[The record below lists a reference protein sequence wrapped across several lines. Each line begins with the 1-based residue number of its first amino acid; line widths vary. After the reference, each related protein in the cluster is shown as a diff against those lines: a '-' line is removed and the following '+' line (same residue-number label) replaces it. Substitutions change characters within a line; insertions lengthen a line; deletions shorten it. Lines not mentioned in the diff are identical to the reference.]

1 MQLAIVITTINVP
14 IVIEQYIANFNKY
27 GRKNVEFIIVGDLKT
42 PLEVEAYIKRINSSD
57 FPCIYLDVS
66 EQERILRR
74 VPEFAEFIPYNTV
87 QRRNVGYLYAAERGA
102 DAIISIDDDNWPLD
116 EFDFAGA
123 HSIVGETMELD
134 SEASSNGWYN
144 SCSRLVS
151 EPPRRFYHRGYPVS
165 KRWQDE
171 NIQGG
176 MQRGKVMVNIGLW
189 LDDPDVDT
197 ITRMEEPFTVTS
209 VKEPKRCFAVAP
221 GTLLPFNSQN
231 TAFHRDILPLMYLIT
246 LPSGCEPLR
255 GNNNFRYDDIWMS
268 FFAKLVIDHM
278 GGLVVIGPPH
288 VRQARNP
295 HDYMLDL
302 RKEILPMEMTNRLAE
317 LLPQI
322 KLTETTYTGA
332 YQELIEELRIKTA
345 HGNLFDIEERRLIKD
360 MLRGMRLWLE
370 ALNSIS
376 GNMKS

>member
-1 MQLAIVITTINVP
+1 MCLAIVITTINVP
-14 IVIEQYIANFNKY
+14 KIIDQYIANFEKY
-27 GRKNVEFIIVGDLKT
+27 GHTGIEFIIVGDLKT
-42 PLEVEAYIKRINSSD
+42 PTEAETYTKGRNSKD
-57 FPCIYLDVS
+57 FPCIYLGAS
-66 EQERILRR
+66 EQEQILRR
-74 VPEFAEFIPYNTV
+74 MPELAEFIPYNTV

-102 DAIISIDDDNWPLD
+102 KTIIAIDDDNWPLG
-116 EFDFAGA
+116 EYDFAGE
-123 HSIVGETMELD
+123 HGIVGSTLELD
-134 SEASSNGWYN
+134 TESSSNGWYN
-144 SCSRLVS
+144 SCSQLIS

-165 KRWQDE
+165 KRWLDE
-171 NIQGG
+171 TSPAGKCH
-176 MQRGKVMVNIGLW
+176 GKVMVNIGLW

-209 VKEPKRCFAVAP
+209 VRQPSRRFAVAP

-268 FFAKLVIDHM
+268 FFAKKVIDHC
-278 GGLVVIGPPH
+278 GGLVCIGPPH

-302 RKEILPMEMTNRLAE
+302 RKELLPMEMTNRLAE

-322 KLTETTYTGA
+322 KLTETTYTAA
-332 YQELIEELRIKTA
+332 YQELIEDLRIKTA
-345 HGNLFDIEERRLIKD
+345 YSSLFDIEERRLIKD

-370 ALNSIS
+370 ALKIINGII
-376 GNMKS
+376 